1 MQRREKALDM
11 LRALGSWSHLV
22 IQYTKERIP
31 STKGKPFCG
40 PDPTHPSRPSVQG
53 TTVQAQEPECLQVRS
68 ALMLQPQHLTCLCSA
83 CCGHTPLHTP
93 ILAFGDP
100 AQYLGHS
107 NNEATQLQ
115 RSNNSAGVSFHAS
128 RRKTTTRYGDL
139 RCTGSYEG
147 VQNPPL
153 PLLRILSTHS
163 RRSRTRISGDD
174 TATVTAP
181 DRRERFHK
189 K

>member
-1 MQRREKALDM
+1 MAPFSYIPKRGFRAPKASRSANLTRRV
-11 LRALGSWSHLV
+11 LRVPL
-22 IQYTKERIP
+22 YKR
-31 STKGKPFCG
+31 K
-40 PDPTHPSRPSVQG
+40 SRRYRR
-53 TTVQAQEPECLQVRS
+53 CLQVRS
-68 ALMLQPQHLTCLCSA
+68 APMLQPQHLTCLCSA

-181 DRRERFHK
+181 DRRERFRK

>member
-1 MQRREKALDM
+1 MAPFSYIPKRGFRAQKASRSANLTRRV
-11 LRALGSWSHLV
+11 LRVPL
-22 IQYTKERIP
+22 YKR
-31 STKGKPFCG
+31 K
-40 PDPTHPSRPSVQG
+40 SRRYRR
-53 TTVQAQEPECLQVRS
+53 CLQVRS
-68 ALMLQPQHLTCLCSA
+68 APMLQPQRLTCLLLGLLRSHA
-83 CCGHTPLHTP
+83 LAP
-93 ILAFGDP
+93 ILPFGDP

-128 RRKTTTRYGDL
+128 RRKTTTRYGDW
-139 RCTGSYEG
+139 RCTGSYDG

-153 PLLRILSTHS
+153 PLLPILSTHS

-181 DRRERFHK
+181 DGRERFHK